1 MINQD
6 LGGGNEAKAMT
17 RIINSSNEI
26 SSMRIRK
33 PYRSLQ
39 DAYDLFLQI
48 RKQYL
53 SNSQTKVASDIYSTI
68 SNKINAERKYPKL
81 REEYRKKWIAIVQK
95 DDDIILK
102 DEHFYSTVYRFYKL
116 DSVVC
121 DGKISQ
127 EFQLAMEGVKAEHS
141 KTFNNILLALK
152 FSYNF
157 NTMKVTVAENQNTS
171 LLTIVLIHIF

>member
-1 MINQD
+1 MAILFNLATHPGHEEYIFSMINQD

-81 REEYRKKWIAIVQK
+81 REEYRKNGLQ
-95 DDDIILK
+95 
-102 DEHFYSTVYRFYKL
+102 SYK
-116 DSVVC
+116 
-121 DGKISQ
+121 
-127 EFQLAMEGVKAEHS
+127 
-141 KTFNNILLALK
+141 KTMTLF
-152 FSYNF
+152 
-157 NTMKVTVAENQNTS
+157 
-171 LLTIVLIHIF
+171 